1 LPLSHT
7 HQACLIIAM
16 MSASQNDMI
25 AAEFLRIAAEL
36 DDEGANPYRI
46 RAYRRAAG
54 IIARL
59 MEDAGALALRG
70 ELTKI
75 SGIGEDLAGKVAA
88 FILIEV
94 TGDHTKSVFKTIQRM
109 AGVKAAYMV
118 SGSYDLLVQVEADS
132 LEALSDL
139 LLSKIR
145 SVDGVTKTTTCMVL
159 NV

>member
-1 LPLSHT
+1 
-7 HQACLIIAM
+7 M

-88 FILIEV
+88 FYQQLPAEIAAWVNLPGLNAAIV
-94 TGDHTKSVFKTIQRM
+94 RHLYQRLHIRTL
-109 AGVKAAYMV
+109 
-118 SGSYDLLVQVEADS
+118 DD
-132 LEALSDL
+132 LEALTRSRL
-139 LLSKIR
+139 LRTLPELTASEDEIL
-145 SVDGVTKTTTCMVL
+145 DGIARLRTGSLT
-159 NV
+159 

>member
-1 LPLSHT
+1 
-7 HQACLIIAM
+7 M

-75 SGIGEDLAGKVAA
+75 SGIGDRSKL
-88 FILIEV
+88 
-94 TGDHTKSVFKTIQRM
+94 TSWRTMTKSLVSIHTTPLGI
-109 AGVKAAYMV
+109 
-118 SGSYDLLVQVEADS
+118 SGSSSERGWNAM
-132 LEALSDL
+132 
-139 LLSKIR
+139 R
-145 SVDGVTKTTTCMVL
+145 
-159 NV
+159 

>member
-1 LPLSHT
+1 
-7 HQACLIIAM
+7 M

-88 FILIEV
+88 FYQKGRIEV
-94 TGDHTKSVFKTIQRM
+94 GAIEPGQLPAEIAAWVNLPGLNAAIVRHLYQRLHIRTL
-109 AGVKAAYMV
+109 
-118 SGSYDLLVQVEADS
+118 DD
-132 LEALSDL
+132 LEALTRSRL
-139 LLSKIR
+139 LRTLPELTVSEDEIL
-145 SVDGVTKTTTCMVL
+145 DGIARLRAGSLT
-159 NV
+159 